1 MNANKHASTHTS
13 IIHRTRKSPSLT
25 ETTSLFG
32 AVSHLHH
39 QVTIFQYSE
48 KIPSLENAHL
58 PKEKE
63 VHDKKRKERDIDHD
77 APVSNTT
84 DNVLAMIVRDIKKTH
99 FTSAEETNYGLHI
112 HRNDD
117 DSDLSTASDLT
128 AWSAFGGERDMMHAN
143 KLAPLIKMSENLPA
157 AVSLDSYPLS
167 RTEVGQIQRK
177 ERPLLV
183 VFLLF
188 AVAVAALGVFF
199 ATTSWNHHSALGKP
213 LLYLSAVPTVA
224 PSNKQSTRLKDS
236 DAVSENPPS
245 IASSANMLT
254 DAVAVSEK
262 SLSIMW
268 SGNLL
273 THEATTFPT
282 KKSKLEDS
290 NHSNAASYPNSVALP
305 WSMATAVE
313 WNPANWLVVDDD
325 KTETQTAARPEPKKR
340 FSSARNELV
349 QLGRQLKRGR
359 SWLRRAFGKKQ

>member
-1 MNANKHASTHTS
+1 
-13 IIHRTRKSPSLT
+13 
-25 ETTSLFG
+25 
-32 AVSHLHH
+32 
-39 QVTIFQYSE
+39 
-48 KIPSLENAHL
+48 
-58 PKEKE
+58 
-63 VHDKKRKERDIDHD
+63 
-77 APVSNTT
+77 
-84 DNVLAMIVRDIKKTH
+84 
-99 FTSAEETNYGLHI
+99 
-112 HRNDD
+112 
-117 DSDLSTASDLT
+117 
-128 AWSAFGGERDMMHAN
+128 MMHAN

-167 RTEVGQIQRK
+167 RTVVGQIQRK